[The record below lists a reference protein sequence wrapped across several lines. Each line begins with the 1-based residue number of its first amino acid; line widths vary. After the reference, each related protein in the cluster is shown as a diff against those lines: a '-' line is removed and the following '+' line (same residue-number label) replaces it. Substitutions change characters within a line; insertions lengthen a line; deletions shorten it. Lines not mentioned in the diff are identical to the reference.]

1 MWVLIPH
8 LKCQLAVKAPTVL
21 HHLVVQAISEP
32 DLMLVVP
39 MLLFFLCV
47 YVFYVCV
54 LVVKF
59 CK

>member
-39 MLLFFLCV
+39 MLLFF
-47 YVFYVCV
+47 FYVYMCFMFV
-54 LVVKF
+54 
-59 CK
+59 C